1 MATLGVYYN
10 VTDMGFFCA
19 RTLSLK
25 FLKLKKTKILKHLNN
40 FAVMAILGDFGEF
53 EGPVPE
59 PPYSYHHP
67 FLPGPDKSQGC
78 SPCKC
83 CSCCRHMFL
92 EDSSLTT
99 IKWKSVCQNER
110 YLYITTFVAIH
121 FCNLKV
127 L

>member
-25 FLKLKKTKILKHLNN
+25 FLKLKKTKILKHSNN

-59 PPYSYHHP
+59 PPYSYHQKEECQP
-67 FLPGPDKSQGC
+67 CAKNYSNAITGSKSSADC
-78 SPCKC
+78 KRKKKFRLLVSSPL
-83 CSCCRHMFL
+83 H
-92 EDSSLTT
+92 
-99 IKWKSVCQNER
+99 Q
-110 YLYITTFVAIH
+110 TF
-121 FCNLKV
+121 
-127 L
+127 